1 MNKTAS
7 HRLPPLSAKGER
19 LVELIKRRIVYLD
32 GALGSLLQ
40 RRGFSEEDFRGK
52 RFAGHPCALK
62 GNYDVL
68 VLTQPDAIA
77 EVHRA
82 YLDAGTDIIQTNTF
96 NATRVVQADY
106 GLEAHVRD
114 LNLAAARLAREVAHA
129 VEEAEPGR
137 ECWVAG
143 DIGPTGKTL
152 SLSRDVNDPGAR
164 EITFDAL
171 RAAYR
176 EQVAA
181 LLEGG
186 ADVLMI
192 ETIFDTLNAK
202 AALFAIDE
210 EFSTRGERV
219 PVMISCTT
227 GDASGRLLAGQ
238 TIEAFW
244 NSVRHARP
252 LSVGINCALGAAR
265 LRPYI
270 EELSSKADCFIS
282 CHPNAGLPD
291 PLAPTGFPEGPEDTA
306 MALREFAR
314 AGIVNIL
321 GGCCGT
327 TPEHIRAI
335 ARATRLHKPRPV
347 PVITPALRLSG
358 LESFNSEAPPPGGR
372 AGSLI
377 MVGERANVTGS
388 PRFRKLIVEGKF
400 AEALTVVR
408 QQIENGANVIDIN
421 FDEALIDGAASMTR
435 FLNLL
440 AAEPDIA
447 RAPLMLD
454 SSRWEIIEAGLRCTQ
469 GKSIVNSLSLKEGE
483 AVFLTRARLCRRY
496 GAALIV
502 MAFDEEG
509 QATTLEARVHIC
521 ERAYGLLTADGFP
534 AEDILFDCNVLT
546 VGTGI
551 PAHATY
557 AADFIEAVRTL
568 RHRLPHARFS
578 GGISNVSFAFRGN
591 NRVREAMHAAFLYH
605 ATAAGLDM
613 GIVNPGL
620 LEIYDEVDPALLAL
634 VEDVLLNRCADATE
648 RLLEAAPRHAPDTSA
663 REVKTVPGAWREAP
677 VDERLAHAL
686 INGITEHLETDI
698 PEALARHG
706 TALAVIE
713 GPLMGGMQSVG
724 ALFGAGKMFLPQV
737 VKSARVMKQSVA
749 HLAPHMAANPGTNAA
764 RARPTALLAT
774 VKGDVHDIGKNIVG
788 IILACNNY
796 NVIDLGVMVPCEKIL
811 AAARAHNA
819 DLIGLSGL
827 ITPSLDEMIHVAS
840 EMERH
845 GMSIPL
851 NIGGATTSALHTALK
866 IAPRYN
872 GPVIHTAD
880 ASLAASTLA
889 PFLNPGTR
897 ADATARHH
905 ARQVLLR
912 QRHHDAPAPMP
923 DATTNTPG
931 TPLVSLAEARARAPV
946 DATTAVPTPP
956 RQAGEYLLAV
966 PPHELPPLVD
976 WSMFFHAWNLH
987 GKIPRIFD
995 HARHGP
1001 AARQLYADAQEHLR
1015 ELLADAALCPRALFG
1030 IYPARR
1036 HGESVTL
1043 HDATGRALGDFH
1055 FLRQQKLPGPNATA
1069 HSPADFLSP
1078 AHPDWLGAFAVTA
1091 GAEVEARAQH
1101 YKNTDPYKAL
1111 LTQTLADRFV
1121 EAAATWLHTR
1131 IFAHYWPQP
1140 PAPKPPG
1147 IRPAFG
1153 YPILP
1158 DHSEKATLWRIMNVE
1173 ARTGITLT
1181 ETYMMNPPSSVC
1193 GLLFAHPGAH
1203 YFAIGP
1209 IGEDQ
1214 LQDYAARKNI
1224 PVATARKWLAANL
1237 QG

>member
-1 MNKTAS
+1 MNEPVS
-7 HRLPPLSAKGER
+7 CPPLALSAKGER
-19 LVELIKRRIVYLD
+19 LAGLIRRRIVYLD

-40 RRGFSEEDFRGK
+40 RRGFSEEDFRGEH
-52 RFAGHPCALK
+52 FAGHPCALK

-68 VLTQPDAIA
+68 VLTQPGAVA
-77 EVHRA
+77 EVHRM
-82 YLDAGTDIIQTNTF
+82 YLDAGADIIQTNTF

-106 GLEAHVRD
+106 GLEAQVRA
-114 LNLAAARLAREVAHA
+114 LNLAAARVAREVASA
-129 VEEAEPGR
+129 VEAAEPGR

-164 EITFDAL
+164 EITFVEL
-171 RAAYR
+171 CAAYR

-181 LLEGG
+181 LLDGG
-186 ADVLMI
+186 VDVLML

-210 EFSTRGERV
+210 EFCARGERV

-238 TIEAFW
+238 TVEAFW

-270 EELSSKADCFIS
+270 EELSAKADCFVS

-291 PLAPTGFPEGPEDTA
+291 PLSPTGFPEGPEDTA
-306 MALREFAR
+306 LALREFAR

-335 ARATRLHKPRPV
+335 ARATRLHKPRRV
-347 PVITPALRLSG
+347 PVLAPALRLGG
-358 LESFNSEAPPPGGR
+358 LEAFNSEAPALG
-372 AGSLI
+372 AGAGAFI

-388 PRFRKLIVEGKF
+388 PRFRKLVVEGKF
-400 AEALTVVR
+400 AEALVIVR
-408 QQIENGANVIDIN
+408 QQIESGADIIDVN
-421 FDEALIDGAASMTR
+421 FDEALLDGAACMTR

-440 AAEPDIA
+440 AAEPDLA

-454 SSRWEIIEAGLRCTQ
+454 SSRWEVIEAGLRCAQ

-483 AVFLTRARLCRRY
+483 AVFLARARLCRRH

-509 QATTLEARVHIC
+509 QATTLEARVRIC
-521 ERAYGLLTADGFP
+521 ERAYRLLTADGFP

-551 PAHATY
+551 PGHAAY
-557 AADFIEAVRTL
+557 AADFIESVRAL
-568 RHRLPHARFS
+568 RQRLPHARFS
-578 GGISNVSFAFRGN
+578 GGVSNVSFAFRGN
-591 NRVREAMHAAFLYH
+591 NRLREAMHAAFLHH

-620 LEIYDEVDPALLAL
+620 LEAYDAVDPRLRAL
-634 VEDVLLNRCADATE
+634 VEDVLLNRRADATE
-648 RLLEAAPRHAPDTSA
+648 RLLEAAPDFATGTHAREARAAPD
-663 REVKTVPGAWREAP
+663 AWREAP

-686 INGITEHLETDI
+686 LNGITEHLEKDI
-698 PEALARHG
+698 PEALAKHG

-713 GPLMGGMQSVG
+713 GPLMNGMQNVG
-724 ALFGAGKMFLPQV
+724 VLFGAGKMFLPQV
-737 VKSARVMKQSVA
+737 VKSARVMKQAVA
-749 HLAPHMAANPGTNAA
+749 QLAPHMAANPGKAPA

-796 NVIDLGVMVPCEKIL
+796 KVIDLGVMVPCEKIL

-827 ITPSLDEMIHVAS
+827 ITPSLEEMIHVAS
-840 EMERH
+840 EMERQ

-866 IAPRYN
+866 IAPRYT

-880 ASLAASTLA
+880 ASLAASALA

-905 ARQVLLR
+905 ARQNLLR
-912 QRHHDAPAPMP
+912 QRHDPAPSRTPDDAP
-923 DATTNTPG
+923 TTPRA
-931 TPLVSLAEARARAPV
+931 PLVPLAEARARAP
-946 DATTAVPTPP
+946 AETATPP
-956 RQAGEYLLAV
+956 V
-966 PPHELPPLVD
+966 PPQQTGTQLIEVPAHELTPLID
-976 WSMFFHAWNLH
+976 WAMFFHAWNLH

-995 HARHGP
+995 HARQGP
-1001 AARQLYADAQEHLR
+1001 AARQLHADAQEQLR
-1015 ELLADAALCPRALFG
+1015 ELLDTAALCPRALFG
-1030 IYPARR
+1030 IHPVQR

-1043 HDATGRALGDFH
+1043 HDATAPWNALGTFH
-1055 FLRQQKLPGPNATA
+1055 FLRQQKLSSGAAPAR
-1069 HSPADFLSP
+1069 SPADFISP
-1078 AHPDWLGAFAVTA
+1078 THPDWLGAFIVTA
-1091 GAEVEARAQH
+1091 GAEVEERARH

-1111 LTQTLADRFV
+1111 LTQTLADRIV
-1121 EAAATWLHTR
+1121 EAAATWLHTLVFTR
-1131 IFAHYWPQP
+1131 HWPQP
-1140 PAPKPPG
+1140 PAPRTPG

-1158 DHSEKATLWRIMNVE
+1158 DHSEKSTLWRIMDAG
-1173 ARTGITLT
+1173 ARIGVTLT
-1181 ETYMMNPPSSVC
+1181 ETCMMHPPSSVC
-1193 GLLFAHPGAH
+1193 GLFFAHPGAH

-1214 LQDYAARKNI
+1214 LEDYAARKNI
-1224 PVATARKWLAANL
+1224 PLASARKWLVSNL
-1237 QG
+1237 Q